1 MFHNKG
7 VGKAQEY
14 VIAFTVDIKKLEK
27 NFAGLLIPQAN
38 SGAINAGKEPAQL
51 KNLFNEERL
60 RDHPYAKFNI
70 GVKGEVNVA
79 RFNDAVNSIT
89 EYKVLSNG
97 KIVNAQT
104 NKELESETSDSD
116 G

>member
-1 MFHNKG
+1 MG
-7 VGKAQEY
+7 EVPEY
-14 VIAFTVDIKKLEK
+14 VIAFTVNINKLEE

-38 SGAINAGKEPAQL
+38 SGAINAGKEPAKL

-60 RDHPYAKFNI
+60 KGHRYEKFNI
-70 GVKGEVNVA
+70 GVKGVVNVG

-89 EYKVLSNG
+89 EYKVLSDG

-104 NKELESETSDSD
+104 NEELESETSDSD
-116 G
+116 E